1 MKYNEEDDLILCI
14 VNNNMKINWFNLN
27 INELDNKCIN
37 IYKYLEEYYN
47 IKNITIELCDNYG
60 YELYRVENIKNIIQT
75 NPNRLCLRV
84 FY

>member
-1 MKYNEEDDLILCI
+1 MEYNEEDDLILCI
-14 VNNNMKINWFNLN
+14 VNNNIKLNWFNLN
-27 INELDNKCIN
+27 INKLDNKCIN

-47 IKNITIELCDNYG
+47 TKNITIEFCDNCG
-60 YELYRVENIKNIIQT
+60 YELYRVGNIKNIIEK